1 MLNEAKTIC
10 LNAIKA
16 CLPQEAVAEAL
27 ADLKF
32 DKEVYLAAV
41 GKAAFSMAEE
51 AVKHVKVKK
60 GIVITKYGHVR
71 GEIPGIDCYEAG
83 HPVLDA
89 NSIQATEKLIA
100 MCEDLTPDDTVL
112 FLLSGGASS
121 LFESPLIPLAELQ
134 ELNSQMLKK
143 GLPIFAIN
151 AIRKKLSK
159 VKGGRFADI
168 CQPAKVYSIILSD
181 VLADRLDTIGSGQ
194 TIKDE
199 TTAQEALKILDEYG
213 IDISDE
219 TRKLIQNTTMAKAD
233 NSYHLIIGSVK
244 ILCEKAMEEAEKLG
258 YRTIL
263 LSDHIDME
271 AKQAGDLLYEE
282 LMKYRHTDENVALIM
297 GGETIVHVKG
307 KGLGGRNQELV
318 FSQMKKIA
326 GMDDVLI
333 MSVGSDGTDGP
344 TDAAGG
350 YIDGSS
356 YEKLLKQGLNFEEIL
371 ADNDSY
377 HGLKAIDGLIMTG
390 PTGTNVN
397 DISLALIRNK
407 KGESKWRNS

>member
-1 MLNEAKTIC
+1 MAISLTSIRINSITLRSMLNEAKTIC

-181 VLADRLDTIGSGQ
+181 VLADRLDTIGSGP

-271 AKQAGDLLYEE
+271 AK
-282 LMKYRHTDENVALIM
+282 
-297 GGETIVHVKG
+297 
-307 KGLGGRNQELV
+307 
-318 FSQMKKIA
+318 
-326 GMDDVLI
+326 
-333 MSVGSDGTDGP
+333 
-344 TDAAGG
+344 
-350 YIDGSS
+350 
-356 YEKLLKQGLNFEEIL
+356 
-371 ADNDSY
+371 
-377 HGLKAIDGLIMTG
+377 
-390 PTGTNVN
+390 
-397 DISLALIRNK
+397 
-407 KGESKWRNS
+407 

>member
-1 MLNEAKTIC
+1 
-10 LNAIKA
+10 
-16 CLPQEAVAEAL
+16 
-27 ADLKF
+27 
-32 DKEVYLAAV
+32 
-41 GKAAFSMAEE
+41 
-51 AVKHVKVKK
+51 
-60 GIVITKYGHVR
+60 
-71 GEIPGIDCYEAG
+71 
-83 HPVLDA
+83 
-89 NSIQATEKLIA
+89 
-100 MCEDLTPDDTVL
+100 
-112 FLLSGGASS
+112 
-121 LFESPLIPLAELQ
+121 
-134 ELNSQMLKK
+134 
-143 GLPIFAIN
+143 
-151 AIRKKLSK
+151 
-159 VKGGRFADI
+159 
-168 CQPAKVYSIILSD
+168 
-181 VLADRLDTIGSGQ
+181 
-194 TIKDE
+194 
-199 TTAQEALKILDEYG
+199 
-213 IDISDE
+213 
-219 TRKLIQNTTMAKAD
+219 
-233 NSYHLIIGSVK
+233 
-244 ILCEKAMEEAEKLG
+244 
-258 YRTIL
+258 
-263 LSDHIDME
+263 
-271 AKQAGDLLYEE
+271 AGDLLYEE